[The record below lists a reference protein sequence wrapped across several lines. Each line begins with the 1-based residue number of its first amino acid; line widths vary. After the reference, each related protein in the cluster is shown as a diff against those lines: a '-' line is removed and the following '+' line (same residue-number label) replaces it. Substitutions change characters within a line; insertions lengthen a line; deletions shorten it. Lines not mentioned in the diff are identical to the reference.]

1 MLRVDKAEA
10 LARVAAAAGPECRMC
25 AVAREAVPIAA
36 CDEAVAVLD
45 AFACRPGHVL
55 VVLRRHE
62 ERIAALA
69 WPEWQAVQHLVWRV
83 SRAIESTLAPRRI
96 YVAALGAAQALPTS
110 FPHLHVH
117 VVPLADGGEVDRPA
131 SVFTWSHGMYVFESP
146 DEESAW
152 RARLTA
158 AIPQ

>member
-1 MLRVDKAEA
+1 VIRVGKAEA
-10 LARVAAAAGPECRMC
+10 LARVAAAAGPGCRMC
-25 AVAREAVPIAA
+25 AVVDEAAPIATS
-36 CDEAVAVLD
+36 DEAIAVLD

-83 SRAIESTLAPRRI
+83 SRAIEVALAPTRI
-96 YVAALGAAQALPTS
+96 YVAALGAAQALPNS

-117 VVPLADGGEVDRPA
+117 VVPLYDGGEDDRPA
-131 SVFTWSHGMYVFESP
+131 SVFTWTHGMYVFESP
-146 DEESAW
+146 DEEAAL
-152 RARLTA
+152 RARLVA
-158 AIPQ
+158 AL